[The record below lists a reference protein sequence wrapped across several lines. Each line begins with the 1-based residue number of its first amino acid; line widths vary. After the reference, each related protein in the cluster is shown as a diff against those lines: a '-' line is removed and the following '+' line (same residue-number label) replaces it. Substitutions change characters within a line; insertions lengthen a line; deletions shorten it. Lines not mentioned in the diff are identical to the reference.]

1 MKHDELQNDLAAH
14 LRGASDRMVWTN
26 TQLGPSGSPRPDVFT
41 VNKSFSRFR
50 TDCYEVKVSV
60 SDLRHD
66 VTSGKWQSYRKF
78 GHAVWFAFPR
88 GMAPLDLIPAECGV
102 ILRGDSW
109 RAARKPVAQV
119 LDTLPRDAW
128 LKLLMA
134 AGPDLEPR
142 PRSMTEWQAARIA
155 CKKWGTELAELFE
168 ARRTADRAY
177 ERATQRKASA
187 AAEIEAEVKRAREQ
201 AQEQARNREAR
212 LNEAMVELGEQL
224 GMKAADVTAHA
235 LTARLNDLRWKLRRS
250 GIGDVIALLRALQG
264 VIEAPAESAEGL
276 TQ

>member
-1 MKHDELQNDLAAH
+1 M
-14 LRGASDRMVWTN
+14 WTN

-88 GMAPLDLIPAECGV
+88 GMAPLDLVPKECGV
-102 ILRGDSW
+102 ILRGEGW

-128 LKLLMA
+128 LKLLMTDA
-134 AGPDLEPR
+134 ETSREPR
-142 PRSMTEWQAARIA
+142 PRSMHEWKAEEIARRRF
-155 CKKWGTELAELFE
+155 GDQFAELL
-168 ARRTADRAY
+168 RDRARAEHKFESY
-177 ERATQRKASA
+177 TKALNEQGEKLAQEIRERRDRAVEETKRQEAFLNSAMQELGAALGLEWGKVTANELTSAIRSMQRKIRGRDLLGAIETLQFIAGAMNGEA
-187 AAEIEAEVKRAREQ
+187 AAA
-201 AQEQARNREAR
+201 
-212 LNEAMVELGEQL
+212 
-224 GMKAADVTAHA
+224 
-235 LTARLNDLRWKLRRS
+235 
-250 GIGDVIALLRALQG
+250 
-264 VIEAPAESAEGL
+264 
-276 TQ
+276 

>member
-1 MKHDELQNDLAAH
+1 MKHDELQEDLAGH

-88 GMAPLDLIPAECGV
+88 GMAPMDLVPKECGV
-102 ILRGDSW
+102 ILRGEGGW
-109 RAARKPVAQV
+109 RSARKPVAQV

-128 LKLLMA
+128 LKLLMTNA
-134 AGPDLEPR
+134 EGASEPR
-142 PRSMTEWQAARIA
+142 PRTMHEWKAEEVARR
-155 CKKWGTELAELFE
+155 KFGDQFAELI
-168 ARRTADRAY
+168 RDRARAEHNFEMY
-177 ERATQRKASA
+177 TRTLNEQAEKLANEIRERRDRAIEDAKREEAYLNSAMQELGSALGLEWGKVTAGDLTRAIRNMQRKL
-187 AAEIEAEVKRAREQ
+187 R
-201 AQEQARNREAR
+201 
-212 LNEAMVELGEQL
+212 G
-224 GMKAADVTAHA
+224 H
-235 LTARLNDLRWKLRRS
+235 DLR
-250 GIGDVIALLRALQG
+250 GAIDTLQFVMG
-264 VIEAPAESAEGL
+264 AMEGA
-276 TQ
+276 QA

>member
-1 MKHDELQNDLAAH
+1 MKHDELQEDLAGH

-88 GMAPLDLIPAECGV
+88 GMAPMDLVPKECGV
-102 ILRGDSW
+102 ILRGDGW

-128 LKLLMA
+128 LKLLMTESE
-134 AGPDLEPR
+134 GVTQPS
-142 PRSMTEWQAARIA
+142 PRSMHEWKAEEIARR
-155 CKKWGTELAELFE
+155 KFGDQFAELLRDRARAEHTFE
-168 ARRTADRAY
+168 AYTKTLNEQADKIAREIRERRDRALDDAKREEVY
-177 ERATQRKASA
+177 LNSA
-187 AAEIEAEVKRAREQ
+187 M
-201 AQEQARNREAR
+201 QE
-212 LNEAMVELGEQL
+212 LGVELGLEW
-224 GMKAADVTAHA
+224 GKVTASELSAA
-235 LTARLNDLRWKLRRS
+235 LRRARQKLRGADFR
-250 GIGDVIALLRALQG
+250 GAIETLQFLAGALKEE
-264 VIEAPAESAEGL
+264 EA
-276 TQ
+276 TT